1 MANTYYPTGT
11 TRVNGVAQSGQKV
24 TGSVEFATVSTSVD
38 IRPGAAA
45 SQAALDKLCEV
56 MSMRGQPVIVGG
68 VTGSSAPFGLKVMF
82 EHAGTWSALSSPND
96 LSSVLAASQASGQ
109 GFTTGNTTI
118 TWSSTL

>member
-11 TRVNGVAQSGQKV
+11 TCVNGVVQSGQKV
-24 TGSVEFATVSTSVD
+24 TVRRIATVFTSVD
-38 IRPGAAA
+38 IRP
-45 SQAALDKLCEV
+45 ALLLHRLHSTSFAEV

-96 LSSVLAASQASGQ
+96 LASVLAASQASGQ